1 LPFIWDIAPSG
12 GIVKE
17 IWKNFMKKYEKP
29 AVLLNANVAD
39 EIYMASGSKVTA
51 FRRPA
56 FR

>member
-1 LPFIWDIAPSG
+1 MEKFY
-12 GIVKE
+12 E
-17 IWKNFMKKYEKP
+17 KYEKP

>member
-1 LPFIWDIAPSG
+1 MGYCVIW

>member
-1 LPFIWDIAPSG
+1 
-12 GIVKE
+12 
-17 IWKNFMKKYEKP
+17 MKKYEKP
-29 AVLLNANVAD
+29 AVLLNANVED